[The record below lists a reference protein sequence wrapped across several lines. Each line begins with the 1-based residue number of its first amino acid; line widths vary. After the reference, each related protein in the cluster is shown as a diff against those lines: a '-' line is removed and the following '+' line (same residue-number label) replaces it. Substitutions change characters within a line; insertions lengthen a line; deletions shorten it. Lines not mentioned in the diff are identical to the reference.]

1 MVSDKIDA
9 SNMEA
14 SVEPFLPVG
23 VDGEAIVAVFEG
35 DATPLHRDRAFIGMT
50 ITQFLGAFNDNVF
63 KFLIIFVVLTTI
75 EQDEVAVFYQMLANM
90 LFAAPFIFFSG
101 YAGHLSDRTPKRSII
116 IASKVAEVL
125 LMLLG
130 TAAFLTGAIW
140 PLLVMLFLMGLQTT
154 FFSPA
159 KYGILP
165 EMLRRQDLPMANG
178 IISMTT
184 FLAIIFGTVVGGV
197 ASEVARTQFGGQYWV
212 MNLLCVAIAIAGA
225 SSACFLRRTPAAND
239 TLSFGIRDLFVASDT
254 WKVIR
259 ADRRLLGALLVNSV
273 FWFLAGVVQPTINEF
288 GIKQLV
294 LGETATSILNGM
306 LGLGIAIGFIACGLL
321 SRELIRFSMLPIGVV
336 GISASLGLVSLVTQ
350 WLGSG
355 DLLYG
360 ILLVCFLVTGVST
373 GLFALP
379 LVTYLQSRPP
389 AAHKGRVIAAM
400 NFLSWVGILLAAAF
414 YYLCSTVLASQSLEL
429 SWTFAIIAIL
439 MLPLGFSISSSDES
453 LFDSETRSG

>member
-1 MVSDKIDA
+1 
-9 SNMEA
+9 MEA
-14 SVEPFLPVG
+14 GDAESGFEPYLPV
-23 VDGEAIVAVFEG
+23 VTDGESLATVAASG
-35 DATPLHRDRAFIGMT
+35 ATPLHRDRAFIGMT
-50 ITQFLGAFNDNVF
+50 VTQFLGAFNDNVF

-75 EQDEVAVFYQMLANM
+75 EHDETAVFYQMLANM

-101 YAGHLSDRTPKRSII
+101 YAGHLSDRTPKRRII
-116 IASKVAEVL
+116 IASKVAEVV

-130 TAAFLTGAIW
+130 TVAFLTGAVW

-197 ASEVARTQFGGQYWV
+197 ASELARTQFGGQYWV
-212 MNLLCVAIAIAGA
+212 MNLLCVLIALAGA
-225 SSACFLRRTPAAND
+225 LAACFLRHTPAASE
-239 TLSFGIRDLFVASDT
+239 TLCFGIGDLFVASDT
-254 WKVIR
+254 FRVIR
-259 ADRRLLGALLVNSV
+259 ADRRLLAALLVNSV

-288 GIKQLV
+288 GIKQLA
-294 LGETATSILNGM
+294 LGETATSILNGV
-306 LGLGIAIGFIACGLL
+306 LGLGIAIGFIACGML
-321 SRELIRFSMLPIGVV
+321 SRGRIRFSMLPIGVL
-336 GISASLGLVSLVTQ
+336 GISTSLGLVSLVTQ
-350 WLGSG
+350 WLGNG
-355 DLLYG
+355 GLLYG

-389 AAHKGRVIAAM
+389 AAHRGRVIAVM

-429 SWTFAIIAIL
+429 SRTFAIIAVL
-439 MLPLGFSISSSDES
+439 MLPLGFIISSADES
-453 LFDSETRSG
+453 LIDSEANSA